1 MDYEN
6 LPHYWT
12 LCKSIGKKL
21 KKQEVKRKL
30 GKEAQKMFVHTK
42 GGRIKAE
49 NPIDLV
55 DLDKTYSLKDSVKE
69 KENSSSKKRIAMLL
83 DKMKMLIIIINN

>member
-1 MDYEN
+1 
-6 LPHYWT
+6 
-12 LCKSIGKKL
+12 
-21 KKQEVKRKL
+21 
-30 GKEAQKMFVHTK
+30 MFVHTK